1 MKNISILGA
10 TGSIGTSTLKV
21 VDSLPC
27 EFNIIGLTANRNV
40 DLLIE
45 QSQKYNPKIV
55 ALADDSQYLHV
66 KKSIS
71 GDIKVVCGNDGL
83 VEVATHSDNALLVS
97 AIVGVAGLIPTYEAI
112 NSGIDIAIANK
123 EVLVVAG
130 KVITDLANKKNVK
143 LLPVDSE
150 HNALYQ
156 CLMGQKNSWIEKLIL
171 TASGGPFLNTDKDD
185 FSKITI
191 KQALAHPKWSMG
203 KKISIDSATMMNKGL
218 EVIEAHWLFS
228 VPYDSIDIVVHPE
241 SIIHSMVEFIDG
253 SCLAQMNVPDM
264 TIPIQNVLTYPERKN
279 SGSHE
284 RLDLFKLK
292 QLNFVEPD
300 IDKFPCLRL
309 AYEAA
314 RHGHSMPAVLNG
326 ANEQV
331 VNMFIN
337 GKVKFVDIPN
347 IIEKVISK
355 HQLIENPDIGL
366 LKQVDIWSREEVNKL
381 ISIV

>member
-21 VDSLPC
+21 VDSLPG
-27 EFNIIGLTANRNV
+27 EFNIIGLTANSNV

-55 ALADDSQYLHV
+55 ALASDDQYLHV
-66 KKSIS
+66 KKSIRS
-71 GDIKVVCGNDGL
+71 DIKIVCGSDGL
-83 VEVATHSDNALLVS
+83 VEVATHSDNSLLVS
-97 AIVGVAGLIPTYEAI
+97 SIVGVAGLIPTYEAV

-130 KVITDLANKKNVK
+130 KVITGLANEKNIK

-228 VPYDSIDIVVHPE
+228 MPYDSIDVVVHPE

-253 SCLAQMNVPDM
+253 SYIAQMNVPDM

-279 SGSHE
+279 SGCHE

-292 QLNFVEPD
+292 QLNFIKPDVE
-300 IDKFPCLRL
+300 KFPCLRL

-314 RHGHSMPAVLNG
+314 RMGHSMPAVLNG
-326 ANEQV
+326 ANERV

-337 GKVKFVDIPN
+337 GKVEFVDIPT
-347 IIEKVISK
+347 IIEKVMSK
-355 HQLIENPDIGL
+355 HQLIENPDIEL
-366 LKQVDIWSREEVNKL
+366 LKQVDIWSREEVNK
-381 ISIV
+381 IIDVV